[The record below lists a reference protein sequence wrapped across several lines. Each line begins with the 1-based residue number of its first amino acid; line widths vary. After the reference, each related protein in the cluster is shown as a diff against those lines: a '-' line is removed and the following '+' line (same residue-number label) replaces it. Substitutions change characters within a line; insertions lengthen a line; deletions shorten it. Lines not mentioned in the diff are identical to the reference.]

1 MEVIPKRG
9 LRGLREN
16 WQSDLLAAFSVSMIA
31 LPLSLGIA
39 VASGV
44 PPVAGIFSAI
54 IGGVVT
60 TFFRGSHLAINGPAA
75 GLIAV
80 ILVSIAALDDGS
92 GKALN
97 YVLAAI
103 VVSGAIQVLLGLL
116 KLGKV
121 ADLFH
126 STVIH
131 GILAAIGIIIFTK
144 QIHVALGT
152 TASSNN
158 IIQTLKEAVLEIP
171 NINPYVGIISLTG
184 LLLLIF
190 QSRISYKFFHFLPA
204 PMWVLVLS
212 IPFVYAFNFF
222 DPHTMSFLGKDF
234 LIGPQLLVQIPDNLL
249 DVLLYPDFSKINT
262 LPFWTSV
269 LSITL
274 IATMVSLAGSKAVDK
289 LDPYKRKT
297 DLNKDLVG
305 VGISTMVSGMLGGL
319 PIITVIVRSTVNVN
333 NSAKT
338 KWSNLY
344 HGLFLLAFVFLLT
357 PVIQLVPLCALAIL
371 LVYTGFK
378 LASPKVFA
386 HVYEQ
391 GAEQLVFFVGTL
403 LITLYTNLLI
413 GMFCGLSLA
422 LLVHFLLAKMPVRT
436 FFRGIFNSGSN
447 IFIRENGT
455 YDVKIKGIANFLA
468 TIRIDNLL
476 NTIPKGADVKIDLSA
491 ARLVD
496 FSVMEHLY
504 DFKRSVANNGG
515 KAQIVGLDEHVSSS
529 NYKMAL
535 QIQTSTLNQLSARQI
550 SLREIAKEYNLAFR
564 SEPNENIEEFESFYY
579 FKTRPIENITNRITG
594 NEENIDWE
602 ILDVQFEEGGLE
614 LGDEFNTTIS
624 LIKLPFSVPRF
635 TIERKAFIDKYIP
648 IARHKDID
656 YELYDDLSDDYIVK
670 VMDHNMMQSFI
681 SDELRNFIINNEIS
695 HIESNGHCVLIFNNE
710 VRLTKIGEYS
720 KIIRLTEDLKGILER
735 K

>member
-1 MEVIPKRG
+1 MEVIPKEGFRG
-9 LRGLREN
+9 LKEN

-54 IGGVVT
+54 IGGIVT

-80 ILVSIAALDDGS
+80 VLVSVGALDDGS

-103 VVSGAIQVLLGLL
+103 VVSGAIQVLMGLL

-131 GILAAIGIIIFTK
+131 GILAAIGVIIFTK

-152 TASSNN
+152 TASSSD
-158 IIQTLKEAVLEIP
+158 IIQTLKEAVYEIP
-171 NINPYVGIISLTG
+171 NINPYVGIISLMG

-204 PMWVLVLS
+204 PMWILVLS

-222 DPHTMSFLGKDF
+222 DPHTASFLGKNF
-234 LIGPQLLVQIPDNLL
+234 ELGPQLLVQIPDNLM

-262 LPFWTSV
+262 VPFWTSV
-269 LSITL
+269 LSITM

-422 LLVHFLLAKMPVRT
+422 LLVHFLLAKMPIRT
-436 FFRGIFNSGSN
+436 FFNGIFNSGSN
-447 IFIRENGT
+447 VFIRDNGV

-476 NTIPKGADVKIDLSA
+476 NTIPEGANVKIDLSE

-504 DFKRSVANNGG
+504 DFKRSVGNNGG
-515 KAQIVGLDEHVSSS
+515 KAEIVGLDEHVSSS

-535 QIQTSTLNQLSARQI
+535 KIQTSTLNQLSARQI

-564 SEPNENIEEFESFYY
+564 SEPNEKIEEFESFYY

-602 ILDVQFEEGGLE
+602 ILDVRFEEGGLE
-614 LGDEFNTTIS
+614 LGDEFHTTIS
-624 LIKLPFSVPRF
+624 LIKLPFSIPKF
-635 TIERKAFIDKYIP
+635 TIERKVFIDKYIP

-656 YELYDDLSDDYIVK
+656 YKLYDDLSDDYIVK
-670 VMDHNMMQSFI
+670 VLDHDEMQSFI
-681 SDELRNFIINNEIS
+681 TDELRSFIIDNEIS

-720 KIIRLTEDLKGILER
+720 KMIKFTEELKGILEP
-735 K
+735 

>member
-1 MEVIPKRG
+1 MEVIPKEGFRG
-9 LRGLREN
+9 LKEN

-44 PPVAGIFSAI
+44 PPIAGIFTAI
-54 IGGVVT
+54 IGGIVT

-80 ILVSIAALDDGS
+80 ILVSTASLNDGT
-92 GKALN
+92 GNALN

-103 VVSGAIQVLLGLL
+103 VVSGAIQVIMGLL
-116 KLGKV
+116 KLGKL
-121 ADLFH
+121 ADLLH

-131 GILAAIGIIIFTK
+131 GILAAIGVIIFTK

-152 TASSNN
+152 TASSND

-171 NINPYVGIISLTG
+171 NINPYVAIISLMG
-184 LLLLIF
+184 LLLLLF
-190 QSRISYKFFHFLPA
+190 HSRISYKFFHFLPA

-222 DPHTMSFLGKDF
+222 DPHTASLFGKDF
-234 LIGPQLLVQIPDNLL
+234 QLGPQLLVQIPDNFL
-249 DVLLYPDFSKINT
+249 DAMPHPDFSKVDT
-262 LPFWTSV
+262 LAFWTSV

-305 VGISTMVSGMLGGL
+305 VGISTIVSGMLGGL

-357 PVIQLVPLCALAIL
+357 PIIQLVPLCALAIL

-413 GMFCGLSLA
+413 GMFAGLSLA
-422 LLVHFLLAKMPVRT
+422 LLVHFLLAKMPVRA
-436 FFRGIFNSGSN
+436 FFNGIFYSGSN
-447 IFIRENGT
+447 IFIRDNGV
-455 YDVKIKGIANFLA
+455 YDVKIKGVANFLA

-476 NTIPKGADVKIDLSA
+476 NTIPQGANVNIDLSE

-504 DFKRSVANNGG
+504 DFKRSVGNSGG
-515 KAQIVGLDEHVSSS
+515 KAEIVGLEEHVSSS

-535 QIQTSTLNQLSARQI
+535 KIQTSTLNQLTARQI
-550 SLREIAKEYNLAFR
+550 SLREIAKEHNLAFR
-564 SEPNENIEEFESFYY
+564 SEPNENSADFESFYY
-579 FKTRPIENITNRITG
+579 FKTRPIENITNRVTG

-602 ILDVQFEEGGLE
+602 ILDVRFEEGGLE
-614 LGDEFNTTIS
+614 LGDEYDTTIS
-624 LIKLPFSVPRF
+624 MIKMPVDIPKF

-656 YELYDDLSDDYIVK
+656 YRLYDDLSDDYIVK
-670 VMDHNMMQSFI
+670 VMDHDEMQNFI
-681 SDELRNFIINNEIS
+681 TDELRNFIIKNEIS

-720 KIIRLTEDLKGILER
+720 KIIRLTEDLKRILE